1 MIITNI
7 IRHIEN
13 ETITFCFLNNPQ
25 HTLMSPGKQIKSQAY
40 VFPLTPVQR
49 QMCSTTANSQIEKAW
64 NNENKE

>member
-1 MIITNI
+1 
-7 IRHIEN
+7 
-13 ETITFCFLNNPQ
+13 
-25 HTLMSPGKQIKSQAY
+25 MSPGKQIKSQAY